1 MSKRWYPDRDCHLLQ
16 IIKHL
21 FSKGIWHSMKYITIS
36 KPLWT
41 YNHTGP
47 LNRYNC
53 WTCHIASS
61 IHCHTSHT
69 TRTLVSSLTCSL
81 QFSPHWR
88 TVMNILK
95 SAMVPYIAALLHRN
109 NKMHF
114 THSHPHCT
122 LIPFV
127 IHAYSHLYI
136 MVYKKEY
143 DEKMHTTSNMECFHC
158 YARFIFSLHTA
169 FLKEVRMVPSI
180 HTPITVYPSLFCI
193 HKKRPC
199 CYVHG

>member
-1 MSKRWYPDRDCHLLQ
+1 MVFLCFISFVLALLSEVGQKRYTFQVRINTWKSHRNVSYYRSLHWTRHHLDSSNIYKKNHSLLQ

-21 FSKGIWHSMKYITIS
+21 FPKWICHSMTYITIS

-114 THSHPHCT
+114 THSHPHYT

-136 MVYKKEY
+136 MVYKQ
-143 DEKMHTTSNMECFHC
+143 
-158 YARFIFSLHTA
+158 
-169 FLKEVRMVPSI
+169 
-180 HTPITVYPSLFCI
+180 
-193 HKKRPC
+193 
-199 CYVHG
+199 